1 MRDSTAVMAV
11 TSVSNFLQVRSEEA
25 RNRLFAGSEPAR
37 EYAAIGRS
45 KMKANRIRETG
56 TKAIEN
62 VREYVRM
69 LSEGTKPGLIID
81 RLL

>member
-45 KMKANRIRETG
+45 KMKANRIRET
-56 TKAIEN
+56 
-62 VREYVRM
+62 
-69 LSEGTKPGLIID
+69 
-81 RLL
+81 